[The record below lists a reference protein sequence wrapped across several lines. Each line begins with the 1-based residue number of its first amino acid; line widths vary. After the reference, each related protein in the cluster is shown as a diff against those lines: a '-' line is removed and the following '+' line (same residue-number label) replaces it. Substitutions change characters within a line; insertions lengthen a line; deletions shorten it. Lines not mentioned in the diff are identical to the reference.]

1 MIIIYLIAII
11 ILTLVG
17 KTQKDSFID
26 KHAKY
31 CSFITKAIVILF
43 EKINLNKYYN
53 KNLYMYYYSEKNLS
67 IIKTYHLSSKI
78 ASVIIFLFIPIIVL
92 ITSKQGTSIELIF
105 AIVIIVIAYKLPDI
119 NLQIKVTKQNEKTLY
134 EFTRFTYC
142 LSLYINS
149 GLNIYQAFKTSID
162 INSISTFSKQAR
174 KVIKRSESGS
184 IFINELVE
192 FSNNINL
199 NEINS
204 LITILIQNIK
214 NGGEI
219 KEKIN
224 DYAKVMWNKRKNIS
238 LKKGEKA
245 SVKMV
250 FPLTLGL
257 IGVIIII
264 VTPAIL
270 LIKQI

>member
-1 MIIIYLIAII
+1 MIIIYLISII

-17 KTQKDSFID
+17 RTKKSSFKY

-31 CSFITKAIVILF
+31 CSFITKAIIILL

-53 KNLYMYYYSEKNLS
+53 KYLYTYYYSEKNLS
-67 IIKTYHLSSKI
+67 IVKTYHIASKI
-78 ASVIIFLFIPIIVL
+78 GSVILFLFLPIIVL
-92 ITSKQGTSIELIF
+92 ITSKHATNIELIF
-105 AIVIIVIAYKLPDI
+105 TIIIIILAYKLPDI
-119 NLQIKVTKQNEKTLY
+119 NLQMEVTKQNEKILY

-162 INSISTFSKQAR
+162 VTSNSTFSKQAR
-174 KVIKRSESGS
+174 KVVKQSEAGS
-184 IFINELVE
+184 IFINELIE

-199 NEINS
+199 NEVNS

-214 NGGEI
+214 NGGKI

-224 DYAKVMWNKRKNIS
+224 NYAKEMWAKRKNAS
-238 LKKGEKA
+238 LKKGENA